1 MVEPV
6 LTAMQLSDALSDL
19 ATWQ

>member
-6 LTAMQLSDALSDL
+6 LTAMQLSDALGDL